1 MGKTNKEKVIERA
14 EKKIIANIHY
24 IYENLNVEKEIIRQR
39 KKFLIPNNF
48 FASYKVLNDPDF
60 ILISDREMREAI
72 SLLLLSTMI
81 VWKSRILY
89 VNNNMERVA
98 KNFGEKRYE
107 IWLSKFKNPTATH
120 KWVFVMQNLVKF
132 FVDDVAEINNPMRIN
147 PRIWGIIITAKI
159 FEIPQD
165 MILTYMDSILKHYFP
180 TVDKKMRI
188 QFNELTSIEDVKY
201 IWSEVE
207 SQQKEYSKKFGIVE
221 KEEYKNHDRD
231 RLAYELSRNGQELS
245 RDQIKKK
252 LHEAGYQTN
261 FKTQHISK
269 IIKNYID
276 YINM

>member
-1 MGKTNKEKVIERA
+1 MKKTNKEKVIERA
-14 EKKIIANIHY
+14 EKKIIANINY

-39 KKFLIPNNF
+39 KKFLIPDDF
-48 FASYKVLNDPDF
+48 FKSYDLINDPEF
-60 ILISDREMREAI
+60 ILISDREIKEAI
-72 SLLLLSTMI
+72 SLLMLSTMI
-81 VWKSRILY
+81 AWKSKILCK
-89 VNNNMERVA
+89 NDNMEQSA
-98 KNFGEKRYE
+98 KNLGKKRYE
-107 IWLSKFKNPTATH
+107 IWLNKFKNPTATH
-120 KWVFVMQNLVKF
+120 KWAFIMQNMVKF
-132 FVDDVAEINNPMRIN
+132 FVDDVTEINNPMRIN
-147 PRIWGIIITAKI
+147 PRVWGIIITAKI

-207 SQQKEYSKKFGIVE
+207 SRQKEYSKKFGIVE

-231 RLAYELSRNGQELS
+231 KLAYELSRNGQELS

-252 LHEAGYQTN
+252 LKEAGFQTN
-261 FKTQHISK
+261 FKTQRISK